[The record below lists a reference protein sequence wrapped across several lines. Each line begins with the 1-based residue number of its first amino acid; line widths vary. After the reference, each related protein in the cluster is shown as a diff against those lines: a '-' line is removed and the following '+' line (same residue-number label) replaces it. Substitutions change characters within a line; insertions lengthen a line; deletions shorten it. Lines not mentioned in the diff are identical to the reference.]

1 MNSYSG
7 ESIRIR
13 RALISAWRKEPAVEL
28 ARGLAQMGV
37 SLIGS
42 GGTAA
47 AIAEAG
53 IDIEPMSVQT
63 GFDDLLDGRIKT
75 LHPAVYAAILSR
87 RDSDRDLDDL
97 SKFNID
103 PIDLVAVDLY
113 PFPDKPAHRN
123 EAVELIDI
131 GGVSLIRAAAKN
143 FQFVTVLS
151 RAEQFTEFIDSF
163 RRSEGNVSLETRL
176 ELAIEAFKWTSTYDK
191 RIASGL
197 GIK

>member
-7 ESIRIR
+7 ESIRIH
-13 RALISAWRKEPAVEL
+13 RALISAWRKEQAVEL

-53 IDIEPMSVQT
+53 IDIEPLSVQT
-63 GFDDLLDGRIKT
+63 GFDDLLEGRIKT

-113 PFPDKPAHRN
+113 PFPDKPADRN

-143 FQFVTVLS
+143 FRFVTVLS
-151 RAEQFTEFIDSF
+151 RADQFKDFIDSLGH
-163 RRSEGNVSLETRL
+163 SEGSVSLETRL
-176 ELAIEAFKWTSTYDK
+176 ELAIEAFRWTSTYDK

-197 GIK
+197 KI

>member
-7 ESIRIR
+7 KSIRIH
-13 RALISAWRKEPAVEL
+13 RALISAWRKEQAVEL

-53 IDIEPMSVQT
+53 IDIEPLSVQT
-63 GFDDLLDGRIKT
+63 GFDDLLEGRIKT

-103 PIDLVAVDLY
+103 PIDLVAIDLY
-113 PFPDKPAHRN
+113 PFPDKPADRN

-143 FQFVTVLS
+143 FRFVTVLS
-151 RAEQFTEFIDSF
+151 RADQFKDFIDSLGH
-163 RRSEGNVSLETRL
+163 SEGSVSLETRL
-176 ELAIEAFKWTSTYDK
+176 ELAIEAFRWTSTYDK

-197 GIK
+197 KI